1 MTFPGLR
8 KFIAERSKTRVLAFL
23 NIACHGMAGAGCSGT
38 DFGPG
43 GENDHLNAIK
53 LKPCIDAIEANR
65 DMIVGVKV
73 NESYLNNKIQIKL

>member
-43 GENDHLNAIK
+43 GHTWAEDR
-53 LKPCIDAIEANR
+53 EAYR
-65 DMIVGVKV
+65 
-73 NESYLNNKIQIKL
+73 KIFEYQSKYPD

>member
-43 GENDHLNAIK
+43 ITVIYFAQLEL
-53 LKPCIDAIEANR
+53 
-65 DMIVGVKV
+65 VGVSMV
-73 NESYLNNKIQIKL
+73 IRLRNDFQPYHWTS